1 MNRLTATADITNEF
15 DEVILPAGTILER
28 RGDHYEGVNPQT
40 GNKIKMH
47 ASWAENE
54 VYMEYLVMEGDEV

>member
-15 DEVILPAGTILER
+15 DEVVVPAGTVLTR
-28 RGDHYEGVNPQT
+28 SGDVYEGRNELT
-40 GNKIKMH
+40 GNKIQMH

-54 VYMEYLVMEGDEV
+54 VYMESWEKEASE